1 MGSIAQMAYLAAH
14 GKDIPQNF
22 REATTGPDTDQWW
35 KAMNE
40 EIAMLQKHGTWNLVD
55 RPKGCKVIGSR
66 WTYAIKYGPDGEILC
81 YKA

>member
-22 REATTGPDTDQWW
+22 CEATTGPDTDQWW